1 VRLFLN
7 VCRCRYLKRRIS
19 IGTAANPKGD
29 RVWLKH
35 VDPVVKDF
43 NDRLCKGT
51 NFKRSEVNKGNELEV
66 LAQRLGVKDVT
77 HVHNTRLLRG
87 LSDRTLDA
95 LKVRFRPK
103 QKVLLASA
111 VNYETGARLE
121 AKAGKFGKKSLE
133 GYYSTKIYT
142 VSEAFLKAND
152 THYIITYKLR
162 NLHGVFFEQ
171 DLIPANYSGSGPEAD
186 LAAQEVQAERERKLR
201 KIASDKRK
209 RRAAERK

>member
-1 VRLFLN
+1 MITRDWPCSSL
-7 VCRCRYLKRRIS
+7 
-19 IGTAANPKGD
+19 
-29 RVWLKH
+29 
-35 VDPVVKDF
+35 
-43 NDRLCKGT
+43 
-51 NFKRSEVNKGNELEV
+51 SE
-66 LAQRLGVKDVT
+66 
-77 HVHNTRLLRG
+77 
-87 LSDRTLDA
+87 TLP
-95 LKVRFRPK
+95 FR
-103 QKVLLASA
+103 
-111 VNYETGARLE
+111 
-121 AKAGKFGKKSLE
+121 
-133 GYYSTKIYT
+133 